1 MPRVIV
7 FTVIQVNLIY
17 IKSFQQLFHVEQNKK
32 FALIKPQI
40 PLFLYIFEKLIITT
54 PPRSGG
60 VVMF

>member
-7 FTVIQVNLIY
+7 FTVTQVNLIY
-17 IKSFQQLFHVEQNKK
+17 IKSFQQSFHVEQNKK

-54 PPRSGG
+54 PRCAG
-60 VVMF
+60 V